1 MPALT
6 IDDFKPFSMTCE
18 LRYKNAYLI
27 YDRTGQVI
35 EDLRGTFTD
44 IIVSTSSPQQTSWVT
59 NEGTLTLELGACR
72 FITTWPGKNA
82 EAFAKYSK
90 AFFDVVT
97 HHLQIGVFTRIG
109 LRHILRKEFK
119 TEDESKAALAAM
131 KLANLKPTKRFNS
144 SDSPTEVMFRWEDS
158 QIGVFLR
165 LKAETTEL
173 KLTVPPELQDAVP
186 KIEKKVNGLTLDIDY
201 YTVAPVERE
210 QWNCQEWV
218 SQKLR
223 IIGKEVDGILDGGGR

>member
-6 IDDFKPFSMTCE
+6 IDDFKPFSMACE

-27 YDRTGQVI
+27 YDHTGRVI
-35 EDLRGTFTD
+35 EDVRESFTD
-44 IIVSTSSPQQTSWVT
+44 INVSTSSPQQTSWVT

-72 FITTWPGKNA
+72 FIATRPDKNT
-82 EAFAKYSK
+82 EKFATHCK
-90 AFFDVVT
+90 AFFDAVT
-97 HHLQIGVFTRIG
+97 RHLQIGVFTRIG
-109 LRHILRKEFK
+109 LRPIFRKEFK

-144 SDSPTEVMFRWEDS
+144 SDNPTEVMFRWEDS
-158 QIGVFLR
+158 QIGAFVR
-165 LKAETTEL
+165 LKAETMET
-173 KLTVPPELQDAVP
+173 KLTVPPELRDAVP
-186 KIEKKVNGLTLDIDY
+186 KIDKKVNGLTLDIDY

-223 IIGKEVDGILDGGGR
+223 IIDREVDGILDGGGR